1 MYSLD
6 TKYTEVHPVWFTVF
20 SLWDQ
25 IYSLETTKYILSGS
39 SYFHYEIKYTHL
51 KLTTTKYILS
61 GSLYFHYE
69 IKYTHLKQQSTSC
82 LVHRIFIMRWI
93 YSLET
98 KYNEVLPVWF
108 TVFLFIFSSLFWNL
122 LKTVLILECVRW
134 LIFFLYYYSSIP
146 LWTKQRELRNP
157 SDFITS
163 QLLYFWCYA
172 QLWKKKIIRHFKTSF
187 FFSQQLLNKWRAD
200 F

>member
-20 SLWDQ
+20 SLWF
-25 IYSLETTKYILSGS
+25 KC
-39 SYFHYEIKYTHL
+39 THL

-69 IKYTHLKQQSTSC
+69 IKYSHLKLTTTKYILSGSPYFHYEMKCTHLKLST
-82 LVHRIFIMRWI
+82 
-93 YSLET
+93 T
-98 KYNEVLPVWF
+98 KYFLSGLPYFYSYFHLCSEICWKQSWYLNVCGGW
-108 TVFLFIFSSLFWNL
+108 
-122 LKTVLILECVRW
+122 
-134 LIFFLYYYSSIP
+134 FFLYYYSSIP

-163 QLLYFWCYA
+163 QLL
-172 QLWKKKIIRHFKTSF
+172 
-187 FFSQQLLNKWRAD
+187 
-200 F
+200 